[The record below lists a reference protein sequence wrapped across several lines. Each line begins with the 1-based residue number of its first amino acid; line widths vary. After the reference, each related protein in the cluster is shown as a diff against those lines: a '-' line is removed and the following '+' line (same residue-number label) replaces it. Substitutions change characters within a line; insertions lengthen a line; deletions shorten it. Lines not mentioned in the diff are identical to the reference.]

1 MLLYFDAD
9 VNVQAPQTFRES
21 RRSRS
26 VLWATARPIYRKAC
40 VFMHVINIHAEHIAF
55 LWRPLLQCDDTIG
68 YHCVIIWN
76 LVRQNL
82 PSFPH
87 LGWPLQMSMCFFAS
101 LAMMC
106 VLGHGMMRI
115 WMVFIQKN
123 KRRLQSMK
131 YALGNASF
139 RSCLPQLWMSSTP
152 NM

>member
-68 YHCVIIWN
+68 YHCVRIWN
-76 LVRQNL
+76 LIWQNL
-82 PSFPH
+82 PSFPPP
-87 LGWPLQMSMCFFAS
+87 GWPLQMSMCFFAS
-101 LAMMC
+101 LAMMF